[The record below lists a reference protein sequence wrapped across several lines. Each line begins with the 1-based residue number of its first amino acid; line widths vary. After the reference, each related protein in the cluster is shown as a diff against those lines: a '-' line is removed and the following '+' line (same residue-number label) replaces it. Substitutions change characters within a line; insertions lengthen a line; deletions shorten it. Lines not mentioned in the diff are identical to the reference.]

1 MTTGQAIGR
10 RREGSV
16 GSVRQRLLAA
26 PRAHWILFGILVV
39 TVVVHGWRALLPFY
53 VRGDLLYHWGLT
65 HTLLLGSFPPEGPY
79 AGLPAYYPPGFHL
92 LLAGV
97 SSLPGLDVPT
107 ATAVLGIM
115 WLPVIPL
122 GAYLLARRLSGRTD
136 VALVAAA
143 LTAFGGGLDVSN
155 DRLWVNSLSMVGQVA
170 YPIYPRDLVFGLL
183 PFAMLAILRAVDG
196 GRRWPLWAATA
207 GLLLGLCGL
216 IQVQLLLP
224 IPFALLAFALVV
236 VWRDRARWRLV
247 ASVLVTTGFVTVAL
261 VGPWLVYIA
270 RTIARNGGV
279 SIESSEDLL
288 PVRIGF
294 WNYPI
299 QFGIIL
305 PLAVMGAGVVL
316 LLLRRPDG
324 PRRSDGPRPG
334 GAVDR
339 WNARP
344 REGGVLLLAWWIV
357 PFALA
362 VAYQPTWPLEDALR
376 PQRLW
381 LVASQPGLILAAM
394 GLVALVEEVVSRR
407 WWDARRRARW
417 AGALMIG
424 AVLVATLPATGGTAR
439 LMTFLWVEA
448 QYAHLYPARE
458 RIPDMAELLDI
469 RGPRPTVLTYED
481 WSSLVWYET
490 GAAVVAVKPP
500 GYAKLAFDP
509 ERFTGTSQAQRRTDL
524 AAAFA
529 GDVGALTATADAYHA
544 DRIVLARR
552 DGALGLISL
561 PAVIAAGPGR
571 LNGVTTTSEG
581 NGWDS
586 LVLEPGSSLT
596 LPVADGVTG
605 RIRLELRAG
614 TQSILNPDG
623 TRPNGH
629 VRVRVGD
636 AAPIELTVPA
646 LRDAELSVI
655 AATIQRPAG
664 APIVIQAV
672 EQIILQG
679 VTGFVADPGPP
690 AGWVVATDTPDAV
703 VWERVR

>member
-1 MTTGQAIGR
+1 MTADKAIGR
-10 RREGSV
+10 HDEGSV
-16 GSVRQRLLAA
+16 GSVRQRLSAV
-26 PRAHWILFGILVV
+26 PRAQWALLGILAL
-39 TVVVHGWRALLPFY
+39 TVVVNGWRALLPFY

-65 HTLLLGSFPPEGPY
+65 NTIVLGSFPPEGPY
-79 AGLPAYYPPGFHL
+79 LGLPAYYPPGFHV
-92 LLAGV
+92 LLAGLA
-97 SSLPGLDVPT
+97 SLPGLDVQG
-107 ATAVLGIM
+107 ATALLGIL

-122 GAYLLARRLSGRTD
+122 GAYFLARRLSGRTD

-183 PFAMLAILRAVDG
+183 PFAMLAFLRAMDG
-196 GRRWPLWAATA
+196 GRRWPTWAAAA

-224 IPFALLAFALVV
+224 IPFALVAFALVV
-236 VWRDRARWRLV
+236 AWRDRSRWLV
-247 ASVLVTTGFVTVAL
+247 AAGALVTTGLVTLAL

-270 RTIARNGGV
+270 GTIARNGGV

-288 PVRIGF
+288 PIRIGF
-294 WNYPI
+294 WAYPI

-305 PLAVMGAGVVL
+305 PLAVLGAGVVL
-316 LLLRRPDG
+316 LFLRRPGG
-324 PRRSDGPRPG
+324 PHPG

-339 WNARP
+339 WAPRP
-344 REGGVLLLAWWIV
+344 REGGVLLLVWWML
-357 PFALA
+357 PFLLA

-394 GLVALVEEVVSRR
+394 GLLAFADEVVSRR
-407 WWDARRRARW
+407 WSEGPRRARR
-417 AGALMIG
+417 ATALVLA
-424 AVLVATLPATGGTAR
+424 AVLVATVPATAATAR

-448 QYAHLYPARE
+448 QYAHIYPDRE
-458 RIPDMAELLDI
+458 GVPEMGKLLEVHS
-469 RGPRPTVLTYED
+469 PRSTILTYED

-509 ERFTGTSQAQRRTDL
+509 ERFTGTSQRQRRTDL

-529 GDVGALTATADAYHA
+529 GDVGRLVATADAYGA

-552 DGALGLISL
+552 DGLLGLVGQSATVAASL
-561 PAVIAAGPGR
+561 GR
-571 LNGVTTTSEG
+571 VDGVTTTMEG

-586 LVLEPGSSLT
+586 LVLEPGASLT
-596 LPVADGVTG
+596 PNLDPALSG

-614 TQSILNPDG
+614 TQAVLLPDG

-629 VRVRVGD
+629 LRIRVGD
-636 AAPIELTVPA
+636 APPIELIVPA

-655 AATIQRPAG
+655 ATTIDRPAG
-664 APIVIQAV
+664 APIVIEAV
-672 EQIILQG
+672 EQILLQG
-679 VTGFVADPGPP
+679 VAAFVLDPGPP
-690 AGWVVATDTPDAV
+690 PGWVVATETANAV
-703 VWERVR
+703 VWSRAP